1 MARYGEV
8 WFGFSGEKFLFG
20 DVRFGAAW
28 HGGAWLGLVGH
39 GKVWFLWREIF
50 MRCGGAG
57 HGPARSGMVGLGM
70 AWSGGVGQGPVRFG
84 EVWFGFSGEKFL
96 YGRARLGKVGS
107 GLVR

>member
-20 DVRFGAAW
+20 DVRSGAAW

-50 MRCGGAG
+50 MR
-57 HGPARSGMVGLGM
+57 
-70 AWSGGVGQGPVRFG
+70 
-84 EVWFGFSGEKFL
+84 
-96 YGRARLGKVGS
+96 
-107 GLVR
+107 